1 MAWFVD
7 DEEGDASEAFEF
19 VGEAAGSLGV
29 GEAGDP
35 FGGGGEGDPVA
46 PSGGLDAEGDGEV
59 GLAGAGWAEE
69 DDVVGFAEEVELVE
83 VGDLGAGDGPLVG
96 EVEVVEGLD
105 LEGCGRL

>member
-19 VGEAAGSLGV
+19 VGEAAGSLRV

-46 PSGGLDAEGDGEV
+46 AAGGLDAEGDGQV
-59 GLAGAGWAEE
+59 GLAGAGWAQE
-69 DDVVGFAEEVELVE
+69 DDVVGLLGGSR
-83 VGDLGAGDGPLVG
+83 VGGGGRS
-96 EVEVVEGLD
+96 
-105 LEGCGRL
+105 GCGRRTVGG